1 MFSQKYYHD
10 SYWENIDAKDEKM
23 LYYSC
28 SQNNNKEIKW
38 EMKYDYIPKLVRA
51 ALSNDKKNVEAI
63 SLMLGR
69 SLKKDFPEVSAE
81 IMKIL
86 SYSNGGVDVIRSLD
100 IASLPRDKET
110 RSRLVQIEEPIQ
122 RLNPILDDKTL
133 SEIEDFI
140 KERTMIEKFLSENVS
155 PPNSILLHGKPGV
168 GKTYIAKWLSYK
180 LQMPMVTLDLANSIS
195 SYLGRSG
202 QNIKSIFEYAKE
214 QDVILFL
221 DEIDAIA
228 KRRDDASDL
237 GELKRL
243 VNVLLKELE
252 DCPVTCVIIGA
263 TNHPELLDKAIW
275 RRFDRNL
282 EIMLPAEK
290 QRVELLRRGFSDSFE
305 EIQKDIIEMLVDDM
319 DGTSAADICKFCE
332 HVKRKKIINE
342 NYSITECILRE
353 YGTFVELT
361 TKEQK
366 KAFCKK
372 IKEYN
377 KKITIKEISE
387 ITGIS
392 QSSVDRYLK
401 G

>member
-1 MFSQKYYHD
+1 
-10 SYWENIDAKDEKM
+10 
-23 LYYSC
+23 
-28 SQNNNKEIKW
+28 
-38 EMKYDYIPKLVRA
+38 MKYDCIPKLVRA

-86 SYSNGGVDVIRSLD
+86 SYSNGGADVIRSLD

-180 LQMPMVTLDLANSIS
+180 LQMPIVTLDLANSIS

-282 EIMLPAEK
+282 EITLPAEK

-342 NYSITECILRE
+342 NYSITVCILRE

>member
-1 MFSQKYYHD
+1 MDIKQSAIQ
-10 SYWENIDAKDEKM
+10 
-23 LYYSC
+23 
-28 SQNNNKEIKW
+28 KEIDNFLKD
-38 EMKYDYIPKLVRA
+38 K
-51 ALSNDKKNVEAI
+51 SNT
-63 SLMLGR
+63 
-69 SLKKDFPEVSAE
+69 LKQD
-81 IMKIL
+81 L
-86 SYSNGGVDVIRSLD
+86 
-100 IASLPRDKET
+100 
-110 RSRLVQIEEPIQ
+110 
-122 RLNPILDDKTL
+122 
-133 SEIEDFI
+133 
-140 KERTMIEKFLSENVS
+140 
-155 PPNSILLHGKPGV
+155 
-168 GKTYIAKWLSYK
+168 TYCQHYA
-180 LQMPMVTLDLANSIS
+180 
-195 SYLGRSG
+195 
-202 QNIKSIFEYAKE
+202 NIKSIFEYAKE

-282 EIMLPAEK
+282 EITLPAEK

-342 NYSITECILRE
+342 NYSITVCILRE